1 MNWELFYSLNS
12 EVLDILGLGFMYLI
26 MIGGIL
32 FVAKL
37 FLDTIDDED
46 DAR

>member
-12 EVLDILGLGFMYLI
+12 AALDMLGLGFMYSI

-37 FLDTIDDED
+37 SLDAIDED
-46 DAR
+46 DAK